1 MKVSLLLP
9 SFVVRPAFWCLLA
22 IVALL
27 PSQHVWATYWPMMA
41 QAPVPSVDKPKQETT
56 YTLSKS
62 TLKQG
67 DWLELVISYGPETS
81 GQLSLSLAGK
91 TVPMF
96 RQASGQ
102 WLGIIAAEPL
112 QKPGAFPLLVKTADG
127 DIVYEKSITITDAN
141 FSKQNVAVSS
151 STASLT
157 PEAGELEA
165 ITKFK
170 AVASPTRYWD
180 AALLPPVPDCMNS
193 VFGSKRYYNGTFS
206 GNYHKGVDHRS
217 PHGRL
222 IRSTTGGVVSL
233 ARHYRLH
240 GGTVGVD
247 HGQGLTSIYIHM
259 SRIDVK
265 PGQVLKSG
273 DPIGLVGDTGF
284 ASGPHLHWGLY
295 VHGTPVN
302 PTHWVSLPP
311 C

>member
-1 MKVSLLLP
+1 
-9 SFVVRPAFWCLLA
+9 
-22 IVALL
+22 
-27 PSQHVWATYWPMMA
+27 MMA
-41 QAPVPSVDKPKQETT
+41 QAPVPTTDKPKAPDTT
-56 YTLSKS
+56 YTLSKA

-67 DWLELVISYGPETS
+67 DWLEIVGSHVPEATT
-81 GQLSLSLAGK
+81 QLSLSLAGK

-96 RQASGQ
+96 KQASGQ
-102 WLGIIAAEPL
+102 WLGIIAADPL
-112 QKPGAFPLLVKTADG
+112 QKVGSFPLLVKNAEG
-127 DIVYEKSITITDAN
+127 DVVFEKAIAIVDAN

-157 PEAGELEA
+157 AEPGELEA

-180 AALLPPVPDCMNS
+180 AALRPPVPDCMNS

-217 PHGRL
+217 PQGRL
-222 IRSTTGGVVSL
+222 IRTTTGGVVSL
-233 ARHYRLH
+233 ARQYRLH
-240 GGTVGVD
+240 GGTVGID

-265 PGQVLKSG
+265 PGQPLKAG